1 MLLIYIIFIWHDYS
15 TDKIKISIVEN
26 DASIKNNAITLTK
39 VTSRFKNSAKPA
51 HTPATFFSAVI
62 LYNLFKVSPHIY
74 NYKLYYKTPLKV

>member
-1 MLLIYIIFIWHDYS
+1 MKESYW
-15 TDKIKISIVEN
+15 E
-26 DASIKNNAITLTK
+26 SIKNNAITLTK

-62 LYNLFKVSPHIY
+62 LYNLFFKVSPHIY